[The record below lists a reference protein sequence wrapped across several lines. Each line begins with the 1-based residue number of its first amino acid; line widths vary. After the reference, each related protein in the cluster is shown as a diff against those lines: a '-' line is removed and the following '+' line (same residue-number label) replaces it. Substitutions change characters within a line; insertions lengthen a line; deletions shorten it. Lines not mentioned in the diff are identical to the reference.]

1 MHGQG
6 YQSEMKAKHIES
18 NKEKIMYRS
27 NARAFN

>member
-6 YQSEMKAKHIES
+6 YQSEMKAKLIGS
-18 NKEKIMYRS
+18 NAEKIMNRN